1 MATVRTTST
10 LLWAMKSRT
19 TGNGHYVDL
28 TSVAFV
34 G

>member
-1 MATVRTTST
+1 MASVRTAST

-19 TGNGHYVDL
+19 KGNVHSISL
-28 TSVAFV
+28 TLVAFV